1 MNTTDNDYLLAI
13 ITIYIKANSL
23 TMIKFKFYVILVD
36 VLSFQKFISL
46 IVELGICDA
55 CLDSSSRL
63 R

>member
-23 TMIKFKFYVILVD
+23 TMIKFKFYVILV

>member
-23 TMIKFKFYVILVD
+23 TMIKFKFYVILV

-46 IVELGICDA
+46 ILELGICDA
-55 CLDSSSRL
+55 CLDSSSSL